1 MSFLINHWTEE
12 DRFAFVNIFFR
23 EIIAEEFLDNGSVN
37 GLVGIWNVETRGA
50 YENPQEN
57 CFFFFFFIFLWDFG
71 YCLFHIQFES
81 LPCGLNNNTP
91 TCVCGPKP

>member
-57 CFFFFFFIFLWDFG
+57 CFFFFFLHIPVGFWI
-71 YCLFHIQFES
+71 LFVSYSI
-81 LPCGLNNNTP
+81 
-91 TCVCGPKP
+91 

>member
-57 CFFFFFFIFLWDFG
+57 CFFFFHIPVGFWI
-71 YCLFHIQFES
+71 LFVSYSI
-81 LPCGLNNNTP
+81 
-91 TCVCGPKP
+91 